1 MRISIAGKICFVLL
15 MIFSSVLLGVTTY
28 QARLEHGMVLRLG
41 WEEARH
47 MLLATLAK
55 QSIDRLAH
63 QQASPSNATETQ
75 SSGTATITSQVI
87 YPPLLT
93 ARSAHD
99 KAEQKSWTGKRVE
112 NLVKQGKETQLI
124 LVSPFYL
131 SATKASYQLEAPT
144 PADEPAG
151 IVRITYSLTQA
162 LDEVEQHLLITALLL
177 CLFFGAGL
185 LLALYIIRRQIVA
198 PLTRLSLA
206 MERAA
211 DLGDLSTRMVVER
224 NDELGQLSENFN
236 HLMTSLE
243 ERSSTQHKSDP
254 R

>member
-1 MRISIAGKICFVLL
+1 MLTFDPSFFIGVFPRLISALPFTVEVI
-15 MIFSSVLLGVTTY
+15 
-28 QARLEHGMVLRLG
+28 
-41 WEEARH
+41 
-47 MLLATLAK
+47 
-55 QSIDRLAH
+55 
-63 QQASPSNATETQ
+63 
-75 SSGTATITSQVI
+75 ITSI
-87 YPPLLT
+87 
-93 ARSAHD
+93 
-99 KAEQKSWTGKRVE
+99 
-112 NLVKQGKETQLI
+112 
-124 LVSPFYL
+124 
-131 SATKASYQLEAPT
+131 
-144 PADEPAG
+144 
-151 IVRITYSLTQA
+151 
-162 LDEVEQHLLITALLL
+162 LL

-236 HLMTSLE
+236 HLMKSLE